1 MNLKWYR
8 SYFRGG
14 LSLKKIEF
22 SSLVEEIQHEV
33 IAWRRHL
40 HKYPELSFEEEKTSQ
55 FIFETLQSFEHLEL
69 SRPTKTSVMARLI
82 GAHPGKVLA
91 IRADIDALPIQEEN
105 SFSYGSQNP
114 GVMHACG
121 HDGHTAILLG
131 AAKILSGLREQI
143 RGEVRFLFQH
153 AEELAPGG
161 AAEMVRAGVM
171 EEVDLV
177 IGAHLWTP
185 LETGKFGV
193 SPGPVMAAPDTF
205 SITINGHGGH
215 AGLPHQTV
223 DAIAVGAQVVTN
235 LQHIVSRNLDPLDNV
250 VLSITKF
257 ASGSAMN
264 IISGSVEIAGT
275 VRLFNTELRPTV
287 THLMERIVKGVTE
300 AHGADYQFSYNEGAA
315 PVVNDGKVAA
325 IIEEVVCELWG
336 EEALVNMKPNMGA
349 EDFSAFL
356 KVAPGAYF
364 FTGTGNRDKGTDFPH
379 HHPRFNIDED
389 SLSNGVTLFVHAALK
404 LLGSY

>member
-1 MNLKWYR
+1 ME
-8 SYFRGG
+8 
-14 LSLKKIEF
+14 KIEF
-22 SSLVEEIQHEV
+22 NCLVEEIQNEV

-40 HKYPELSFEEEKTSQ
+40 HMYPELSFQEERTSQ
-55 FIFETLQSFEHLEL
+55 FIYETLQSFEHLEV

-82 GAHPGKVLA
+82 GASPGKVLA

-105 SFSYGSQNP
+105 SVSYASQNP
-114 GVMHACG
+114 GIMHACG

-143 RGEVRFLFQH
+143 KGEIRFLFQH

-161 AAEMVRAGVM
+161 AEEMVQAGVLNG
-171 EEVDLV
+171 VDLI
-177 IGAHLWTP
+177 IGAHLWSP

-223 DAIAVGAQVVTN
+223 DAIAIGAQVVTN
-235 LQHIVSRNLDPLDNV
+235 LQHVISRNMDPLDPV

-257 ASGSAMN
+257 TSGSAVN

-275 VRLFNTELRPTV
+275 VRLFNTELRPTI
-287 THLMERIVKGVTE
+287 TRLMERVVKGVTE
-300 AHGADYQFSYNEGAA
+300 AHGAGYQFSYEHGAT
-315 PVVNDGKVAA
+315 PVINDEKVAS
-325 IIEEVVCELWG
+325 IIEDVICELWG
-336 EEALVNMKPNMGA
+336 KDALVKMKPNMGA

-356 KVAPGAYF
+356 KEVPGAYF
-364 FTGTGNRDKGTDFPH
+364 FTGTANRDKGTDYPH
-379 HHPRFNIDED
+379 HHPRFNIDEA
-389 SLSNGVTLFVHAALK
+389 SLANGVHLFVQAALR
-404 LLGSY
+404 LLEDPNEKEMPVLL